1 MNRPARI
8 NLKLLLVVCVAIVLG
23 VAVTYAARTLTLPEV
38 QVTRVTR
45 GPVVQAFYATG
56 TVVPEREYSVRS
68 NVAGILFL
76 EAGIDKG
83 VGVRKDQLLARVVSD
98 DLEKKLKQAT
108 AELKEKRARADERT
122 SPVLMEYAKR
132 EQALTAIHDIA
143 EREYKRLIQLSEN
156 NNAQVVEIER
166 AMDRTKTVWSELE
179 VVKAQREAKRLEL
192 QKDLE
197 IAQAGEEI
205 ARWNSEQQEI
215 RAPVEGVILD
225 WPVPNRTR
233 LAVNDHVLLMADV
246 RPDRLVMRAA
256 VDEEDKN
263 KLYVGQPVKMT
274 LYSFAEDRF
283 MGRVKTVYDKA
294 DPQRRTFEVD
304 VEIERPGGA
313 ATSQPATATAT
324 TKPDRFARFA
334 PGMTGELAFVEQE
347 KASAD
352 ILPRQALQGDA
363 FYVVRNRKIERVP
376 AQAGVRNVTRVEVLS
391 GLPADALV
399 LLSPIGKM
407 RPGQGVRTV
416 FVDPRVAADLNKP
429 NVDVFRGGF

>member
-1 MNRPARI
+1 
-8 NLKLLLVVCVAIVLG
+8 
-23 VAVTYAARTLTLPEV
+23 
-38 QVTRVTR
+38 
-45 GPVVQAFYATG
+45 
-56 TVVPEREYSVRS
+56 
-68 NVAGILFL
+68 
-76 EAGIDKG
+76 
-83 VGVRKDQLLARVVSD
+83 
-98 DLEKKLKQAT
+98 
-108 AELKEKRARADERT
+108 
-122 SPVLMEYAKR
+122 
-132 EQALTAIHDIA
+132 
-143 EREYKRLIQLSEN
+143 
-156 NNAQVVEIER
+156 
-166 AMDRTKTVWSELE
+166 
-179 VVKAQREAKRLEL
+179 
-192 QKDLE
+192 
-197 IAQAGEEI
+197 
-205 ARWNSEQQEI
+205 
-215 RAPVEGVILD
+215 
-225 WPVPNRTR
+225 
-233 LAVNDHVLLMADV
+233 
-246 RPDRLVMRAA
+246 
-256 VDEEDKN
+256 
-263 KLYVGQPVKMT
+263 
-274 LYSFAEDRF
+274 

-324 TKPDRFARFA
+324 TKPDRFARFARFA